1 MPVSPTLA
9 LIDQYQPKFESQ
21 WRRLAQQVD
30 SRLSGAVSVNSNCT
44 GEVNYRD
51 QIKPIDVSS
60 LGTPSQNRIA
70 ATAISHI
77 ETQKRASYPEK
88 FQAVKHFDEF
98 DEVWLAEQSK
108 PTSQTFLEFKAGFN
122 RKMDDL
128 IIAAATGTA
137 KTGNNGAVSTD
148 LPTSQVISVNTG
160 GTGSGMNL
168 AKILDAK
175 QLMEENEVFG
185 QDIDGDEA
193 YLVLNAKALRGLYD
207 EAFITSS
214 DYAGELQ
221 ALYNGEIDQFLGF
234 KFIRTE
240 RLAVA
245 TNVRTCF
252 AFVKSGIALDI
263 WQNPKF
269 KLSERNDFNDA
280 AQLRGTAA
288 AGATRLEEIKV
299 VEIPCDE
306 TES

>member
-70 ATAISHI
+70 ATAISEI
-77 ETQKRASYPEK
+77 ETQKRANYPEK

-148 LPTSQVISVNTG
+148 LPTSQVIPVNTG
-160 GTGSGMNL
+160 GDGSGMNL

-185 QDIDGDEA
+185 QDIDGDDA

-207 EAFITSS
+207 EAKITSS

-234 KFIRTE
+234 NFIRTE

-245 TNVRTCF
+245 SNVRTCF

-288 AGATRLEEIKV
+288 AGATRLEEVKV

-306 TES
+306 S

>member
-70 ATAISHI
+70 ATAISEI
-77 ETQKRASYPEK
+77 QTQKRANYPEK

-148 LPTSQVISVNTG
+148 LPTGQVISVDTG

-207 EAFITSS
+207 EAKITSS

-234 KFIRTE
+234 NFIRTE
-240 RLAVA
+240 RLDVNA
-245 TNVRTCF
+245 NVRTCF

-288 AGATRLEEIKV
+288 AGATRLEEVKV

-306 TES
+306 S

>member
-70 ATAISHI
+70 ATAISEI
-77 ETQKRASYPEK
+77 ETQKRANYPEK

-148 LPTSQVISVNTG
+148 LPTGQVISVDTG

-185 QDIDGDEA
+185 QDIDGDDA

-207 EAFITSS
+207 EAKITSS

-234 KFIRTE
+234 NFVRTE

-245 TNVRTCF
+245 SNVRTCF
-252 AFVKSGIALDI
+252 AFVK
-263 WQNPKF
+263 
-269 KLSERNDFNDA
+269 
-280 AQLRGTAA
+280 
-288 AGATRLEEIKV
+288 
-299 VEIPCDE
+299 
-306 TES
+306 

>member
-60 LGTPSQNRIA
+60 LGGPNSNRLA
-70 ATAISHI
+70 ATAISEI
-77 ETQKRASYPEK
+77 ETQKRANYPEK

-128 IIAAATGTA
+128 IIAAATGTS
-137 KTGNNGAVSTD
+137 KTGDNGAVSTD
-148 LPTSQVISVNTG
+148 LPTGQVISVDTG
-160 GTGSGMNL
+160 GDGSGMNL
-168 AKILDAK
+168 EKILDAK

-207 EAFITSS
+207 EAKITSS

-234 KFIRTE
+234 NFIRTE

-245 TNVRTCF
+245 SNVRTCF

-269 KLSERNDFNDA
+269 KLSERNDYNDA

-288 AGATRLEEIKV
+288 AGATRLEEVKV

-306 TES
+306 S

>member
-30 SRLSGAVSVNSNCT
+30 SRLSGAVSVTTGCT

-51 QIKPIDVSS
+51 QIKPIEVSS

-70 ATAISHI
+70 ATAISEI
-77 ETQKRASYPEK
+77 QTQKRANYPKK

-128 IIAAATGTA
+128 IIAAATGTS
-137 KTGNNGAVSTD
+137 KTGNNGAVDTD
-148 LPTSQVISVNTG
+148 LPTSQVVSVDTG

-168 AKILDAK
+168 DKILNAK

-193 YLVLNAKALRGLYD
+193 YLVLNAKALRALYD
-207 EAFITSS
+207 EAKITSS

-234 KFIRTE
+234 NFIRTE

-245 TNVRTCF
+245 SNIRTCF

-288 AGATRLEEIKV
+288 AGATRLEEVKV

-306 TES
+306 S

>member
-30 SRLSGAVSVNSNCT
+30 SRLSGAVSVTTGCT

-70 ATAISHI
+70 ATAISVI
-77 ETQKRASYPEK
+77 ETQKRANYPEK

-98 DEVWLAEQSK
+98 DEIWLAEQSK

-128 IIAAATGTA
+128 IIAAATGTS
-137 KTGNNGAVSTD
+137 KTGNNGAVDTD
-148 LPTSQVISVNTG
+148 LPTSQVVSVDTG

-168 AKILDAK
+168 DKILNAK

-193 YLVLNAKALRGLYD
+193 YLVLNAKALRALYD
-207 EAFITSS
+207 EAKITSS

-234 KFIRTE
+234 NFIRTE

-245 TNVRTCF
+245 TNIRTCF

-288 AGATRLEEIKV
+288 AGATRLEEVKV

-306 TES
+306 S

>member
-30 SRLSGAVSVNSNCT
+30 SRLSGAVSVNSGCT
-44 GEVNYRD
+44 GEVHYRD
-51 QIKPIDVSS
+51 QIKPIDVTS
-60 LGTPSQNRIA
+60 LGGPNSNRLA
-70 ATAISHI
+70 ATAISEI
-77 ETQKRASYPEK
+77 ETHKRANYPEK

-98 DEVWLAEQSK
+98 DEIWLAAQSK

-137 KTGNNGAVSTD
+137 KTGDNGAVSTD
-148 LPTSQVISVNTG
+148 LPTSQVISVDTG

-175 QLMEENEVFG
+175 QLMEENEVSG

-207 EAFITSS
+207 EAKITSS

-234 KFIRTE
+234 NFIRTE

-245 TNVRTCF
+245 SNVRTCF

-269 KLSERNDFNDA
+269 KLSERNDYNDA

-306 TES
+306 S

>member
-30 SRLSGAVSVNSNCT
+30 SRLSGAVSVTTGCT

-51 QIKPIDVSS
+51 QIKPIEVSS

-70 ATAISHI
+70 ATAISEI
-77 ETQKRASYPEK
+77 ETQKRANYPEK

-98 DEVWLAEQSK
+98 DEIWLAEQSK

-128 IIAAATGTA
+128 IIAAATGTS
-137 KTGNNGAVSTD
+137 KTGNNGAVDTD
-148 LPTSQVISVNTG
+148 LPTSQVVSVDTG

-168 AKILDAK
+168 DKILNAK

-193 YLVLNAKALRGLYD
+193 YLVLNAKALRALYD
-207 EAFITSS
+207 EAKITSS

-234 KFIRTE
+234 NFIRTE

-245 TNVRTCF
+245 TNIRTCF

-288 AGATRLEEIKV
+288 AGATRLEEVKV

-306 TES
+306 S

>member
-30 SRLSGAVSVNSNCT
+30 SRLSGAVSVTTGCT

-51 QIKPIDVSS
+51 QIKPIEVSS

-70 ATAISHI
+70 ATAISEI
-77 ETQKRASYPEK
+77 ETQKRANYPEK

-128 IIAAATGTA
+128 IIAAATGTS
-137 KTGNNGAVSTD
+137 KTGNNGAVDTD
-148 LPTSQVISVNTG
+148 LPTSQVVPVNTG
-160 GTGSGMNL
+160 GDGSGMNL
-168 AKILDAK
+168 DKILNAK

-193 YLVLNAKALRGLYD
+193 YLVLNAKALRALYD
-207 EAFITSS
+207 EAKITSS

-234 KFIRTE
+234 NFIRTE

-245 TNVRTCF
+245 SNIRTCF

-288 AGATRLEEIKV
+288 AGATRLEEVKV

-306 TES
+306 S